1 MPEEYRHPHGRRIH
15 AEGRI
20 GQYLAA
26 LPQHFHLLAGVA
38 VLQEFIDL
46 RHAVEGDLLRYHLRS
61 HRCLAAKQRR
71 RLHRE
76 LLHGPAART
85 GDGLIGR
92 DVDAFDAGDVVQ
104 GLHRHH
110 HLNG

>member
-1 MPEEYRHPHGRRIH
+1 MHRS
-15 AEGRI
+15 
-20 GQYLAA
+20 LAA
-26 LPQHFHLLAGVA
+26 
-38 VLQEFIDL
+38 E
-46 RHAVEGDLLRYHLRS
+46 E
-61 HRCLAAKQRR
+61 RR

-76 LLHGPAART
+76 LLHGPAPGA

-104 GLHRHH
+104 GLERHH